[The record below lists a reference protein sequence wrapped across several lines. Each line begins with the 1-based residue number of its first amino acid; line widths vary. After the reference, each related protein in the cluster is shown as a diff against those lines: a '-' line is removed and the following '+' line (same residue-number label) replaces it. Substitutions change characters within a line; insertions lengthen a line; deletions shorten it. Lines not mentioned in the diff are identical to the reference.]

1 MLESTWFQTSVISGK
16 KREFSKC
23 FSFQFEVDLKLNFHS
38 SPILVE
44 SGARITA
51 TAAQSDLKCVI
62 YKVWNL
68 LKKIIILKNNIY
80 RVGGGR

>member
-1 MLESTWFQTSVISGK
+1 MFKVSSAYITSTNDDQVMLESTWFQTSVISGK

-23 FSFQFEVDLKLNFHS
+23 FSFQFEVYLKLNFHS

-62 YKVWNL
+62 YKVWN
-68 LKKIIILKNNIY
+68 
-80 RVGGGR
+80 